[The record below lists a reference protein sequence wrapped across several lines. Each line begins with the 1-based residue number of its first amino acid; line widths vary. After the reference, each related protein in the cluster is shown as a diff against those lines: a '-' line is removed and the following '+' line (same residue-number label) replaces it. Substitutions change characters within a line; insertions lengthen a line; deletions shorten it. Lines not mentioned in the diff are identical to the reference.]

1 MKTLRAILAAALV
14 AALVASVV
22 LAAGDVDDVDDVL
35 EWTRLGS
42 LQPTSG
48 PQPYVSVI
56 ATPSSDPAILYA
68 GTLLTTPNAHLIY
81 RTEDGG
87 ATWQPADAG
96 LPRDLPLNTGVD
108 ALAVHPTDSNLLYV
122 GLRAH
127 GVWRSEDG
135 GASWQSVSGGGI
147 GDDDSTLA
155 LTFDPGPPSTVY
167 ALTEAGFHVS
177 TNGRAWQKRA
187 NGLPPASSVVY
198 NALIVDPTDP
208 DTLYVATNP
217 RGLFRST
224 NGGKKWVEANGDL
237 PPGAHNVKGIAIS
250 PITGE
255 LFMSMRGAGLLRSA
269 DNAQTWTPSHNG
281 ITYTRTLYGTVS
293 APVLSPTD
301 PMLAYAFNADGIFRS
316 EDGGATWAPYERGM
330 SVLTT
335 VTTLATHPTQS
346 WAAYAGTAISGVWA
360 IKGVEEPPQDDP
372 VKLFVPLIR
381 R

>member
-1 MKTLRAILAAALV
+1 MKTLRATLAAALV
-14 AALVASVV
+14 AALVTSVV
-22 LAAGDVDDVDDVL
+22 LAAGDVDDIL
-35 EWTRLGS
+35 EWTRLGP
-42 LQPTSG
+42 LQHTSG

-68 GTLLTTPNAHLIY
+68 GTLLTTPDAHLIY

-96 LPRDLPLNTGVD
+96 LPRNLPLNTGVD
-108 ALAVHPTDSNLLYV
+108 ALATHPADSNLLYA

-135 GASWQSVSGGGI
+135 GASWQSVSGGSVAE
-147 GDDDSTLA
+147 DDTVLA
-155 LTFDPGPPSTVY
+155 LAVDAGIVY
-167 ALTEAGFHVS
+167 ALTETGFHVS
-177 TNGRAWQKRA
+177 TKGQAWQKRI
-187 NGLPPASSVVY
+187 NGLPSINNAVY
-198 NALIVDPTDP
+198 NAMANDPAHAG
-208 DTLYVATNP
+208 TLYVATTP
-217 RGLFRST
+217 LGLFRST
-224 NGGKKWVEANGDL
+224 NGGKKWSEANGDL
-237 PPGAHNVKGIAIS
+237 PSGPRNVKGVAIN
-250 PITGE
+250 PISGE
-255 LFMSMRGAGLLRSA
+255 LFMSVRGAGLLRSA

-281 ITYTRTLYGTVS
+281 ITYTRTLYGTIS
-293 APVLSPTD
+293 TPVLSPTD
-301 PMLAYAFNADGIFRS
+301 PLLAYAFNADGIFRS

-335 VTTLATHPTQS
+335 VTTLAPHPTQS
-346 WAAYAGTAISGVWA
+346 WAAYAGTAISGMWA